1 MGMQCAPEQEFRH
14 RDKLPWRDAA
24 LKRRSSTTNKGP
36 LLSSRHRPPARFR
49 TLRIPLP
56 ECTSRNS
63 SPACRPRGLRRSR
76 KRGKEEFF
84 SLGLAPG
91 YSEMSIHLPD
101 EKNSFRLLHL

>member
-1 MGMQCAPEQEFRH
+1 METRCVREQEFHR

-24 LKRRSSTTNKGP
+24 LRRRSSKTNKGP

-63 SPACRPRGLRRSR
+63 PPAFRPRGLRRSR
-76 KRGKEEFF
+76 KRGKGGSF
-84 SLGLAPG
+84 
-91 YSEMSIHLPD
+91 
-101 EKNSFRLLHL
+101 SFRVSVFASPLREGERVKVRG